1 VFDMKKEFEKPVTI
15 RQSVWGKH

>member
-1 VFDMKKEFEKPVTI
+1 MKKKFEKPVTI

>member
-1 VFDMKKEFEKPVTI
+1 MFDMKKEFEKPVTI

>member
-1 VFDMKKEFEKPVTI
+1 MKKEFEKPVTI

>member
-1 VFDMKKEFEKPVTI
+1 FEKPVTI